1 MAYNQMQS
9 RGAIYLLIAVAI
21 WQGVFLLL
29 RWKMQT
35 KASESVVDWRQQM
48 QHHFETHPTDSF
60 FYFDPNTATIEDW
73 EALGLSVKQAR
84 LAVRDLRRKPIQR
97 KAQLKEVFVIDSA
110 FYERVAPYIMLKQQQ
125 EGRGNNDEW
134 DPNTA
139 TIEELQERG
148 LHPPTAARFVAYR
161 DRIGGFTKKEELK
174 KVYGVSDR
182 WYKEQSASIV
192 IHPLESEFLET
203 DSTFEITQTDSIW
216 YEINELDSAGWTQL
230 RGIGSVFA
238 SRIVKY
244 RERLGGFY
252 CKTQL
257 LEVYGMDST
266 RVVAFWE
273 QLQVDSSAIQQLN
286 INIASEKE
294 LSLHPYI
301 TKSMAREMV
310 QFRNSYRT
318 FGSVAELKNFSFMD
332 GDLFRKIAPYLKT
345 EN

>member
-29 RWKMQT
+29 RWQLLSK
-35 KASESVVDWRQQM
+35 SNESVVDWRTEM
-48 QHHFETHPTDSF
+48 QHYFEVQPTDSF
-60 FYFDPNTATIEDW
+60 FYIDPNTARTEDW
-73 EALGLSVKQAR
+73 EALGLSAKQAR
-84 LAVRDLRRKPIQR
+84 LAVRDLRRKPIQY

-110 FYERVAPYIMLKQQQ
+110 FYERIAPYVTIVFQREALKSQV
-125 EGRGNNDEW
+125 EW

-139 TIEELQERG
+139 TIDELQERG
-148 LHPPTAARFVAYR
+148 LSQPTAARFVAYR
-161 DRIGGFTKKEELK
+161 DKIGGFTKIEELK
-174 KVYGVSDR
+174 KVYGISDR
-182 WYKEQSASIV
+182 WYKEQSASIA
-192 IHPLESEFLET
+192 IQPLGSEFLET
-203 DSTFEITQTDSIW
+203 DSTFETTQTDSIW
-216 YEINELDSAGWTQL
+216 YEINELDSVGWTKL
-230 RGIGSVFA
+230 RGIGSVLA

-286 INIASEKE
+286 INIASERE